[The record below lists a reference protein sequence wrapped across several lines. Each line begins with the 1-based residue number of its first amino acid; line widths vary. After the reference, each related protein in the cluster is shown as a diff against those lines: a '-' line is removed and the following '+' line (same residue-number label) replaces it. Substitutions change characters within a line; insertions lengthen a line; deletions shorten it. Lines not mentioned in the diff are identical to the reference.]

1 MYKCSY
7 STNLPDPATVLN
19 TERHDHGRNERRQP
33 RPCPSADNAAVCD
46 AAKRARGEDGSSWP
60 AGCCGSRC
68 CCCGGACSS
77 GCAMLTL
84 TTQSP
89 EVVQRVAQAE
99 LEFATYQAREGVFSR
114 PTTYSSTPRLW
125 SLLNGG
131 ACMAATS
138 PSFARLHHACSHSRA
153 LRPLRSATGASTAKS
168 SRPTSLACSTALP
181 TSLSTATRVAPLAE

>member
-1 MYKCSY
+1 
-7 STNLPDPATVLN
+7 
-19 TERHDHGRNERRQP
+19 
-33 RPCPSADNAAVCD
+33 
-46 AAKRARGEDGSSWP
+46 
-60 AGCCGSRC
+60 
-68 CCCGGACSS
+68 
-77 GCAMLTL
+77 MLTL

-168 SRPTSLACSTALP
+168 EIKSANKSRMQHRTADKLVYCHTSRSTCRISCNTRAGRQTLLTTSPTLSRMTRHLMSRRTSASQRRRWLSSCNRLLP
-181 TSLSTATRVAPLAE
+181 